1 MDWTEAE
8 ARLATLEREVTRHQR
23 LAREQQALA
32 RNNGRV
38 ATVAHGPAVTR
49 GPGRGRWLGFGLGL
63 WRRLLGPAA
72 PAPALGALR
81 TDCPAGG
88 LSGVGAHAR
97 C

>member
-32 RNNGRV
+32 LDDGRV

-49 GPGRGRWLGFGLGL
+49 GPRRGRWLGFGHWL
-63 WRRLLGPAA
+63 WRRLLGPTA

-81 TDCPAGG
+81 TTAPR
-88 LSGVGAHAR
+88 VV
-97 C
+97 